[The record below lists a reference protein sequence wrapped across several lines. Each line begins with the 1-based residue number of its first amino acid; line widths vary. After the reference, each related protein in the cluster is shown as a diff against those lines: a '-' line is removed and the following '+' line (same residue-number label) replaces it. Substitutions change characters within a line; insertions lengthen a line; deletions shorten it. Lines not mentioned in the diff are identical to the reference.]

1 MVNIANGI
9 KIGAKAAARYGPH
22 AKAAWDT
29 VGQQATDAAKAQ
41 ALRAKA
47 RRQAFAKARTVRD
60 GAVLA
65 QVHRGETVYVV
76 LSGAEAVESYPVIE
90 TSLTALLRKADLSTA
105 RTSADFEAARVR
117 ARVARAR
124 RRAAQV
130 RKA

>member
-47 RRQAFAKARTVRD
+47 ICKDSKSRFYHGMTLFDLRAGRCLPPYGDLPPRVQPQA
-60 GAVLA
+60 
-65 QVHRGETVYVV
+65 
-76 LSGAEAVESYPVIE
+76 
-90 TSLTALLRKADLSTA
+90 
-105 RTSADFEAARVR
+105 
-117 ARVARAR
+117 
-124 RRAAQV
+124 
-130 RKA
+130 